1 MRLEGCR
8 HTSEPNIFWVWVAR
22 DPTMGLA
29 KRRYIWRYVAAAN
42 IKNTIK
48 TVGYG
53 ICSVEPVATTFYLRA
68 SQIIR
73 NFQFSLIK
81 IRLSNS
87 MKTCQTSWR
96 CPGYRFCDFA
106 FRGRCLRFQHLA
118 KLSVLLRRILLQ
130 TTLRDYSRL
139 WALPPRAR
147 PNLYR

>member
-1 MRLEGCR
+1 MRVRARAKYFLGVGGQGPSNGPDQVAVYLAVC
-8 HTSEPNIFWVWVAR
+8 HGSEYKKI
-22 DPTMGLA
+22 
-29 KRRYIWRYVAAAN
+29 
-42 IKNTIK
+42 IK

>member
-1 MRLEGCR
+1 MRVRARAIYLLGVGGQGPSNGPDQVAVYLAVC
-8 HTSEPNIFWVWVAR
+8 HGSEY
-22 DPTMGLA
+22 
-29 KRRYIWRYVAAAN
+29 K
-42 IKNTIK
+42 KTIK